1 MKNVKVKALGAV
13 LAAFA
18 IVNCYAD
25 EPEKPG
31 EGTLF
36 RNVRDNNSDKSLNY
50 F

>member
-25 EPEKPG
+25 EPEN
-31 EGTLF
+31 
-36 RNVRDNNSDKSLNY
+36 RVRTH
-50 F
+50 